1 MTYTTAATHTG
12 PERPGTITR
21 TLAWLDDRGPMSWI
35 VVMIGSFIFAGPLG
49 LLVLGFI
56 LMTGRFSGRTC
67 RARAGFTP
75 RFARG
80 YAFHAMRPTGNAAF
94 DAYRADMLARLEREQ
109 EEFESF
115 LIRLREARD
124 KAEFDQYMEERA
136 HAAAAAPVPADR
148 PADRQEAAN

>member
-1 MTYTTAATHTG
+1 MTYTAAA
-12 PERPGTITR
+12 PDNPGTITR
-21 TLAWLDDRGPMSWI
+21 TLNWLDDRGPMSWI

-56 LMTGRFSGRTC
+56 LMTGRFRSARCRT
-67 RARAGFTP
+67 RAGFGP
-75 RFARG
+75 RFGRG

-94 DAYRADMLARLEREQ
+94 DAYRSDMLARLEREQ

-136 HAAAAAPVPADR
+136 RAAAAPVPTTDADAR
-148 PADRQEAAN
+148 KA

>member
-1 MTYTTAATHTG
+1 MTYTAAA
-12 PERPGTITR
+12 PDNPGAITR
-21 TLAWLDDRGPMSWI
+21 TLNWLDDRGPMSWI

-56 LMTGRFSGRTC
+56 LMTGRFRSARC
-67 RARAGFTP
+67 RARAGFGP
-75 RFARG
+75 RFGRG

-94 DAYRADMLARLEREQ
+94 DAYRSDMLARLEREQ

-136 HAAAAAPVPADR
+136 RAAAAPVPADE
-148 PADRQEAAN
+148 ADRPKA